1 VTTSPDINNSP
12 HDPIVDFDS
21 IISDYPEHNTVVDLN
36 SIERVANKKRPR
48 FNLHSIRAYAPAL
61 QLIVRLSLPLMGILY
76 FATSATPLL
85 VPLFIVILLCLLFLF
100 CHLYLYRQTT
110 NLVFSKKF
118 MISANQLDITTAH
131 LAWLLDPATPAPMML
146 LIIIAVVGN
155 GIQHGF
161 TTFRSLLQSTALL
174 APVVIIIR
182 MQLHGFHLLP
192 LIFLFLCAFFLIY
205 AYFLFHQINTIQ
217 SEAENRFTSL
227 ELDNY
232 KLKQLGMALQKGE
245 VRYRNIFDNSS
256 AAMVLIEDNMLIS
269 LVNAKFLELTKYSK
283 SELYNKKKLSDLI
296 YKDDLKRIQRFH
308 AKRRKMGGI
317 TPTEYEC
324 KMVDKF
330 KNIKH
335 VIIRFNITQWHERM
349 MATIEDIT
357 SRKQAKSA
365 LIRSIKKLR
374 QTGSRLTKSQKRY
387 QNLFENTGTATIL
400 VEKNMRI
407 SMTNS
412 KFCELTGFSKNKI
425 TGKKR
430 LSEFIERKNLY
441 RIRRFH
447 AKQKKRGLPLPTEY
461 ECLLVDNNRRMKH
474 VVMKIYSPQGQESSI
489 VSFFD
494 ITKHKEAE
502 AALQDAHERLRIVSV
517 IDELTQV
524 ANRRQFNEKL
534 NNEWNRLKREG
545 LPLSLIMCDVDFFKS
560 YNDTYGH
567 QNGDRCL
574 RSIADAISNTV
585 KRSVDMVARYGGEE
599 FAIIMPNTDRYGAF
613 EIAESTRAAIE
624 QLQIPNKASSIAP
637 FITLSLGISTMIPT
651 QHLTPDALIKDA
663 DNALYDAK
671 KSGRN
676 RTKHGA
682 QCK

>member
-1 VTTSPDINNSP
+1 MDI
-12 HDPIVDFDS
+12 DS
-21 IISDYPEHNTVVDLN
+21 LISDYSEHDTVLDLN
-36 SIERVANKKRPR
+36 SIERVENKKRPR
-48 FNLHSIRAYAPAL
+48 FNLHSIRANAPAL
-61 QLIVRLSLPLMGILY
+61 QLIARLSLPLMSILY
-76 FATSATPLL
+76 FSTSAAPPLL
-85 VPLFIVILLCLLFLF
+85 VPLFIVILACLLFLF
-100 CHLYLYRQTT
+100 FHLYLYRQTT
-110 NLVFSKKF
+110 NLGFSKKI

-146 LIIIAVVGN
+146 LIIIAVIGN

-161 TTFRSLLQSTALL
+161 TTFRALLQSTALI
-174 APVVIIIR
+174 APLVIIIR
-182 MQLHGFHLLP
+182 TQVNGFHSLP
-192 LIFLFLCAFFLIY
+192 LIFLFLCTFFLIY
-205 AYFLFHQINTIQ
+205 AYFLFHRIDAIQ
-217 SEAENRFTSL
+217 SEAENRFTRL

-256 AAMVLIEDNMLIS
+256 AAMVLIEDNMRIS

-283 SELYNKKKLSDLI
+283 SELYNKKRLSDLI

-308 AKRRKMGGI
+308 AKRKKMGGT

-324 KMVDKF
+324 KMVDKDT
-330 KNIKH
+330 NIKH
-335 VIIRFNITQWHERM
+335 VIIRLKITQWHERM

-365 LIRSIKKLR
+365 LLRSIKKLR
-374 QTGSRLTKSQKRY
+374 QAASRLTQSQKRY

-407 SMTNS
+407 SMANS

-461 ECLLVDNNRRMKH
+461 ECLLIDNGRDLKH
-474 VVMKIYSPQGQESSI
+474 VVMKIYSPQEQESSI

-494 ITKHKEAE
+494 ITKHKQAE

-545 LPLSLIMCDVDFFKS
+545 LPLSLIMCDVDYFKS

-585 KRSVDMVARYGGEE
+585 KRSVDVVARYGGEE
-599 FAIIMPNTDRYGAF
+599 FAIIMPNTDMHGAF
-613 EIAESTRAAIE
+613 EIAESVRAAIE
-624 QLQIPNKASSIAP
+624 QLQIPNKASSVAP
-637 FITLSLGISTMIPT
+637 FITLSLGVSSMIPP
-651 QHLTPDALIKDA
+651 QSLSPESLIKDA
-663 DNALYDAK
+663 DNALYEAK
-671 KSGRN
+671 RSGRN
-676 RTKHGA
+676 QVRMINTNKLRFGENRLE
-682 QCK
+682 K